1 MTRGSQTHPSGF
13 ARATKAAAAVAALTA
28 LPLTL
33 TQAVEARI
41 TIEED
46 LLGENKVFLMIDAT
60 ETTPN
65 SIGTLEKA
73 TIVVR
78 CQGSKK
84 DLYLSTPTYNGRS
97 NTVFVRWDDGAVE
110 QQYWG
115 RSSDGTAFFTKTPG
129 PFLKKMTEYKRL
141 VLGWNPYNKVK
152 TAVSF
157 DLTSNMSDIKE
168 MITRCS
174 F

>member
-1 MTRGSQTHPSGF
+1 MRV
-13 ARATKAAAAVAALTA
+13 RLLATAAAALTGCT
-28 LPLTL
+28 LML

-41 TIEED
+41 SIEED

-65 SIGTLEKA
+65 SVGTPEKA

-97 NTVFVRWDDGAVE
+97 STVFVRWDDGAVE

-115 RSSDGTAFFTKTPG
+115 RGSDGTAFFTKTPG
-129 PFLKKMTEYKRL
+129 PFLRKMTEYKRL

-168 MITRCS
+168 MITRCN